1 MSYEGKVKGRRKAPY
16 PNSIL
21 DRKAFTEALEE
32 AGISVKRMHV
42 DELYKA
48 LHKQRYPP
56 LSQFVENYYANGNG
70 NDANCNDGKDD
81 SRRPSQLQPRPHN
94 ESNKQ
99 ESEQPEHFQSAAVT
113 AAPVKSKSNI
123 TTTTTTTTKKQ
134 RKTKTK
140 MSLPKA
146 LLNYIATTPDFVNT
160 TSRVK
165 EQFTSA
171 DRTTTKLIVELYD
184 GFVVESV
191 LMRYLQKGAGRA
203 SLCVSSQC
211 GCAMG
216 CTFCATGTMGLSGN
230 LTTGEILE
238 QLVHADR
245 LLAREMIGT
254 ETVTV
259 TPRIVVEESKD
270 DEDEE
275 NIGTSSNTNRNTSTT
290 NSNPNRRNK
299 NKEKKLESVRNV
311 VFMGMGEP
319 LDNYTNVTEA
329 CRTMIDRSRWNL
341 AHGRVTVST
350 VGLISQIRRLTKE
363 LPEVSLALSLH
374 APNQKDREAIVP
386 TASRYPIEGL
396 IDALDNHMMAYL
408 NQKRERENKKRLVA
422 GAAAND
428 AGGMSE
434 EKQQHGLE
442 TYTAEE
448 RLKESSRRR
457 AMIEYVMLKGA
468 SSSFKCAHELGK
480 LCENRHLVVN
490 LIPYNATDVKDKLQ
504 CPSDKHMLEFR
515 NIVQSYGAFVT
526 IRRTM
531 GADIASACGQL
542 VQKKN
547 KEQDEKEAAKAEGLV
562 KEEVKAVD
570 IEDVVVGRDYAT
582 ANKSKKEVAVGTT
595 VAAGSMASS
604 QAERLTSM
612 QQKDNDSLLL
622 SWTEYISDDDLHRW
636 SKILTIASTASATLF
651 LASSAFYLKRK
662 K

>member
-1 MSYEGKVKGRRKAPY
+1 MGFEGKVKGRRKAPY

-21 DRKAFTEALEE
+21 DRKALTEALEE
-32 AGISVKRMHV
+32 TGISVKRIHM
-42 DELYKA
+42 DEFYKA

-56 LSQFVENYYANGNG
+56 LPQFVENYYAN
-70 NDANCNDGKDD
+70 DGKDTF
-81 SRRPSQLQPRPHN
+81 RPSRPQSQSQQQ
-94 ESNKQ
+94 ESNKG
-99 ESEQPEHFQSAAVT
+99 EPALDVVHNEQSTPTLAN
-113 AAPVKSKSNI
+113 KI
-123 TTTTTTTTKKQ
+123 KK
-134 RKTKTK
+134 RKTKNK
-140 MSLPKA
+140 LSLPKA
-146 LLNYIATTPDFVNT
+146 LLDYIATTSDFVNT

-171 DRTTTKLIVELYD
+171 DQSTTKLIVELYD

-230 LTTGEILE
+230 LTSGEILE

-245 LLAREMIGT
+245 LLVEESSARI
-254 ETVTV
+254 
-259 TPRIVVEESKD
+259 EESKD
-270 DEDEE
+270 DEE
-275 NIGTSSNTNRNTSTT
+275 NNRAIGNRNASG
-290 NSNPNRRNK
+290 K
-299 NKEKKLESVRNV
+299 KKEKKLESVRNV

-319 LDNYTNVTEA
+319 LDNYTNVIEA

-408 NQKRERENKKRLVA
+408 NQKRERENKTKLVIA
-422 GAAAND
+422 EDGGAF
-428 AGGMSE
+428 E
-434 EKQQHGLE
+434 EQNNLK

-448 RLKESSRRR
+448 RMKESSRRR
-457 AMIEYVMLKGA
+457 AMIEYVMLEGE

-547 KEQDEKEAAKAEGLV
+547 KEQDEKEAAKLAQIKHE
-562 KEEVKAVD
+562 ATTVD
-570 IEDVVVGRDYAT
+570 IEDVVVGKKNEVRANNSMNERVVGNSANETQAT
-582 ANKSKKEVAVGTT
+582 PQVGQASVRQNKSW
-595 VAAGSMASS
+595 
-604 QAERLTSM
+604 
-612 QQKDNDSLLL
+612 SLLL
-622 SWTEYISDDDLHRW
+622 SWTESLSNDELDGW
-636 SKILTIASTASATLF
+636 SKILSIASTVSAVCF
-651 LASSAFYLKRK
+651 LTSSALYLRRRK
-662 K
+662 